1 MPEGLSLTVVENTS
15 THLHIVLPPKPP
27 EGEIS
32 EETLGGGV
40 SGGWGGLFA
49 WYFFRLGKLF

>member
-32 EETLGGGV
+32 EETLGGG
-40 SGGWGGLFA
+40 
-49 WYFFRLGKLF
+49 